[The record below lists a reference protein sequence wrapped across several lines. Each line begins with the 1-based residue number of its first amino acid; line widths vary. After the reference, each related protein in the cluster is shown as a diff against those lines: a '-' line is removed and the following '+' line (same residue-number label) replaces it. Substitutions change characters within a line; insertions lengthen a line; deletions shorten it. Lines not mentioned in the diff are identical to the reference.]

1 MKLTYNEMVIEALYA
16 MNDMTGVGILP
27 IRKYMEV
34 EFDQNPQK
42 ASFQNLTK
50 KAIDTNVAAGKIE
63 KVGVNKYVLATHERQ
78 RIRDEELAMNE
89 PPSLPSK
96 SDKSKKEKAPK
107 VKLHRGSG
115 TRRFES
121 REETE
126 SPQIRESNTTLRQQ
140 KIIQDNKRDNYLKDN
155 HYDAL
160 SPFLPEKGNYFEK
173 KEKGLI
179 GTNFGEDSKKYP
191 FPVFTDYEDFD
202 KNKKARAAVASSPFV
217 EFTKCTV
224 PTKVSDFS
232 SEDIKPTIINPMEAF
247 YVFKSTGVVNF
258 NVAKRGPNMLNIGGQ
273 PYAPKTLYLDGVV
286 NNPNPKPTTS
296 SSDRKPMQKSKAIE
310 VLTAADDN
318 KFGRQQG
325 TDIDYGLKVHRDGTT
340 DFGFDK
346 NEIVKPTSAFHIFNK
361 TIQESIKEE
370 LIASGKNSSLGVV
383 MSVVSARWNNLTPE
397 ERSEYDDLAKK
408 DKERYDRECADRDAD
423 ILRRQEE
430 KRAQNQLILHDGSGE
445 EYNRRGDLKTK
456 YLPREMKREDK
467 TPPLKLLSDDAKSIN
482 VIIDGTGGLFD
493 GYQVIWPG
501 RRLPDGITYSNIK
514 NIVTAA
520 NGESSSSSNT
530 SSSASS
536 NNSVNKEASSVR
548 TDFVSLGSWYN
559 SSPVTEPKTPPATTV
574 SDVPPA
580 PDTITSPDLDILL
593 SPSPPVT
600 TVPLSTSVASAST
613 TDPAF
618 APNLALSAPAAT
630 PVEPPNV
637 THASSSAPD
646 SAAQAPA
653 FTHIEPP
660 TIAPVLA
667 PVLDGF
673 ATEASAHSQSV
684 GFAPASVT
692 TSALVPPSDAFVAP
706 ATDFNTIAA
715 PNPAASA
722 FTTSPTPA
730 STATPHSFQTAQF
743 PAQLASV
750 SMSASSTAPVPTEVS
765 VAAPTLAPFANIA
778 MSETMDLFDL
788 PAPLPPVPPE
798 ASSFATQNMFPSV
811 AQPATT
817 LFPMVPNSD
826 PIHTNN
832 AHIQE
837 IPSQAP
843 DAKAKTV
850 KVVVPPKPTC
860 PIDWRHVYYLE
871 RVSAMPKN
879 KKKKRVVDE
888 EKNQEKQDQ
897 DGKMDVESKDDS
909 NTDKLENDAMNVD
922 VVPHIKAEK
931 SDNDS
936 DDGYESKEDDN
947 DDTDLFEEERKPHY
961 LCALREANG
970 TFIPL
975 PKILFKWVFPYAT
988 RKCIPI
994 SNMVELFYIDPHT
1007 NEYCTVKREYCDKEL
1022 YKDYVCKIIRDTM
1035 KKFPETRSFGED
1047 FFENLKKVEEPIAPK
1062 PSSSTDNIVKS
1073 EMNEDNATNMEVDD
1087 AKKDETCGVPNEDLS
1102 SLTTEANIEGV
1113 ELIKQPKQLTATL
1126 HEHQIHGI
1134 SWMVSMF
1141 EKGMSMILGDQ
1152 MGLGKTIQSI
1162 GFISYLKYT
1171 RKQTGPYLV
1180 VMPLSVL
1187 SNWMAEFEK
1196 FCPQL
1201 KVIRFH
1207 GPKNERNRIKAEEI
1221 NDLDNFDVLL
1231 TTYEMLVSESNFF
1244 KRRFVWASVIVDEGH
1259 RLKNEKSQLSDK
1271 LKSVPTIC
1279 RVILTGTPLQNNL
1292 RELWALLHFLQ
1303 PDIFTS
1309 STAEKFEEGFDL
1321 ARGRID
1327 QGILRKARQLLSVFM
1342 LRRLKENI
1350 NIKLPSKK
1358 EVTIVV
1364 PLTDVQ
1370 KEWYKR
1376 LLLGLDESTI
1386 ETVMSANTDGMSSS
1400 TSRDSIANG
1409 GDNDEKDTKKQR
1421 VASNTDLTAVVASS
1435 STSESKPGESDWRK
1449 LMNLLLQLR
1458 KVCNHVMLMQDASM
1472 ELGDTYNNI
1481 VEGSGKLKMLDRMLP
1496 RLKADG
1502 NRVLIFSQFTSM
1514 LNILE
1519 EYCDSRNHT
1528 YVRLDGET
1536 NRVQRRL
1543 DVRRYNAPNSPIFV
1557 FLISTRA
1564 GGLGLN
1570 LATSDTVI
1578 LYDSDWNPQVD
1589 LQAMERSHRIGQ
1601 TKAVRVYRLICSGSV
1616 EERMINRAGKKL
1628 FLNAMV
1634 AEKINRDEESA
1645 GDDAVINESSEN
1657 DAAAAV
1663 GIGGASIS
1671 KNEVASLI
1679 RFGANAVVQNA
1690 DESEISDNR
1699 LDRLLE
1705 RRDGKYGRDT
1715 YEDEE
1720 ELEMKSTDVME
1731 NIMKEEVD
1739 LRQLGSTKYE
1749 KNKITSSKERKAKA
1763 SELGIDHTLV
1773 EEGMHASEM
1782 GADLGK
1788 RVSKS
1793 RIIMVDGSGSGY
1805 GGAVPILAQ
1814 NQDSAIPLEACIE
1827 VTKKGRDWKH
1837 CGYCLLCGTG
1847 MSIRPDQQGNF
1858 LQPCGHCPRTFHI
1871 ECLRERGLWNTG
1883 KGSFIC
1889 SHHKCSSCNRNTAAA
1904 GGLLFRCT
1912 GCMTSYCEDCLPQD
1926 EIEGLGRYKP
1936 FEELGYISKQAYYV
1950 KCPACIADD
1959 AGEDIDE
1966 GTLLST
1972 QQMPVYLSEQEDEE
1986 DQVYL
1991 LRLEKEKKEEKKSP
2005 GKTSKAT
2012 EKATKGTPKTGKK
2025 VGRPKKNPDGDL
2037 PPAKKAKKK

>member
-1 MKLTYNEMVIEALYA
+1 MGTDDLLKVEGESNNIKMEIDGDGELKGNEEKDEVVEATPLS
-16 MNDMTGVGILP
+16 N
-27 IRKYMEV
+27 
-34 EFDQNPQK
+34 
-42 ASFQNLTK
+42 
-50 KAIDTNVAAGKIE
+50 
-63 KVGVNKYVLATHERQ
+63 
-78 RIRDEELAMNE
+78 EEL
-89 PPSLPSK
+89 
-96 SDKSKKEKAPK
+96 
-107 VKLHRGSG
+107 
-115 TRRFES
+115 
-121 REETE
+121 
-126 SPQIRESNTTLRQQ
+126 
-140 KIIQDNKRDNYLKDN
+140 
-155 HYDAL
+155 
-160 SPFLPEKGNYFEK
+160 
-173 KEKGLI
+173 
-179 GTNFGEDSKKYP
+179 
-191 FPVFTDYEDFD
+191 
-202 KNKKARAAVASSPFV
+202 
-217 EFTKCTV
+217 
-224 PTKVSDFS
+224 
-232 SEDIKPTIINPMEAF
+232 
-247 YVFKSTGVVNF
+247 
-258 NVAKRGPNMLNIGGQ
+258 
-273 PYAPKTLYLDGVV
+273 
-286 NNPNPKPTTS
+286 
-296 SSDRKPMQKSKAIE
+296 
-310 VLTAADDN
+310 
-318 KFGRQQG
+318 
-325 TDIDYGLKVHRDGTT
+325 
-340 DFGFDK
+340 
-346 NEIVKPTSAFHIFNK
+346 
-361 TIQESIKEE
+361 
-370 LIASGKNSSLGVV
+370 
-383 MSVVSARWNNLTPE
+383 
-397 ERSEYDDLAKK
+397 
-408 DKERYDRECADRDAD
+408 
-423 ILRRQEE
+423 
-430 KRAQNQLILHDGSGE
+430 
-445 EYNRRGDLKTK
+445 
-456 YLPREMKREDK
+456 
-467 TPPLKLLSDDAKSIN
+467 
-482 VIIDGTGGLFD
+482 
-493 GYQVIWPG
+493 
-501 RRLPDGITYSNIK
+501 
-514 NIVTAA
+514 
-520 NGESSSSSNT
+520 
-530 SSSASS
+530 
-536 NNSVNKEASSVR
+536 
-548 TDFVSLGSWYN
+548 
-559 SSPVTEPKTPPATTV
+559 
-574 SDVPPA
+574 
-580 PDTITSPDLDILL
+580 
-593 SPSPPVT
+593 
-600 TVPLSTSVASAST
+600 
-613 TDPAF
+613 
-618 APNLALSAPAAT
+618 
-630 PVEPPNV
+630 
-637 THASSSAPD
+637 
-646 SAAQAPA
+646 
-653 FTHIEPP
+653 
-660 TIAPVLA
+660 
-667 PVLDGF
+667 
-673 ATEASAHSQSV
+673 
-684 GFAPASVT
+684 
-692 TSALVPPSDAFVAP
+692 
-706 ATDFNTIAA
+706 
-715 PNPAASA
+715 
-722 FTTSPTPA
+722 
-730 STATPHSFQTAQF
+730 
-743 PAQLASV
+743 
-750 SMSASSTAPVPTEVS
+750 
-765 VAAPTLAPFANIA
+765 
-778 MSETMDLFDL
+778 
-788 PAPLPPVPPE
+788 
-798 ASSFATQNMFPSV
+798 
-811 AQPATT
+811 
-817 LFPMVPNSD
+817 
-826 PIHTNN
+826 
-832 AHIQE
+832 
-837 IPSQAP
+837 
-843 DAKAKTV
+843 
-850 KVVVPPKPTC
+850 
-860 PIDWRHVYYLE
+860 
-871 RVSAMPKN
+871 
-879 KKKKRVVDE
+879 
-888 EKNQEKQDQ
+888 
-897 DGKMDVESKDDS
+897 
-909 NTDKLENDAMNVD
+909 
-922 VVPHIKAEK
+922 
-931 SDNDS
+931 
-936 DDGYESKEDDN
+936 
-947 DDTDLFEEERKPHY
+947 
-961 LCALREANG
+961 
-970 TFIPL
+970 
-975 PKILFKWVFPYAT
+975 
-988 RKCIPI
+988 
-994 SNMVELFYIDPHT
+994 
-1007 NEYCTVKREYCDKEL
+1007 
-1022 YKDYVCKIIRDTM
+1022 
-1035 KKFPETRSFGED
+1035 
-1047 FFENLKKVEEPIAPK
+1047 
-1062 PSSSTDNIVKS
+1062 
-1073 EMNEDNATNMEVDD
+1073 
-1087 AKKDETCGVPNEDLS
+1087 
-1102 SLTTEANIEGV
+1102 SLTTALNLDGV

-1162 GFISYLKYT
+1162 GFITYLKYT

-1196 FCPQL
+1196 FSPQL

-1207 GPKNERNRIKAEEI
+1207 GPKNERNRIKSEEI

-1231 TTYEMLVSESNFF
+1231 TTYEMLVSESSFF

-1271 LKSVPTIC
+1271 LKSVPAIC

-1303 PDIFTS
+1303 PDIFTAA
-1309 STAEKFEEGFDL
+1309 TAEKFEEGFDL
-1321 ARGRID
+1321 AKGKID
-1327 QGILRKARQLLSVFM
+1327 QSILRKARQLLSIFM

-1350 NIKLPSKK
+1350 DIKLPSKK
-1358 EVTIVV
+1358 EVTILV
-1364 PLTDVQ
+1364 PLTSTQ

-1376 LLLGLDESTI
+1376 LLCGLDEGTI
-1386 ETVMSANTDGMSSS
+1386 ETVMSAKTDNISSS
-1400 TSRDSIANG
+1400 TSTDSLAAE
-1409 GDNDEKDTKKQR
+1409 NDESGNPNKKQR
-1421 VASNTDLTAVVASS
+1421 VSSDTDLTKAVAS
-1435 STSESKPGESDWRK
+1435 STSENKMGDSDWRK

-1458 KVCNHVMLMQDASM
+1458 KVCNYVMLMQDAQE
-1472 ELGDTYNNI
+1472 ELNDAI
-1481 VEGSGKLKMLDRMLP
+1481 IEGSGKLKMLDRMLP

-1871 ECLRERGLWNTG
+1871 ECLRKRGLWNTG

-1936 FEELGYISKQAYYV
+1936 FEELGYISKQAYYIR
-1950 KCPACIADD
+1950 CPVCIADD
-1959 AGEDIDE
+1959 TDADIDE
-1966 GTLLST
+1966 GTMLLT
-1972 QQMPVYLSEQEDEE
+1972 QQMPVHVTQQEDEE
-1986 DQVYL
+1986 DEEYL
-1991 LRLEKEKKEEKKSP
+1991 KQQQKDNKKSTPTKTTKGATNTPSDGKGSTSKSSKKKE
-2005 GKTSKAT
+2005 GKGSSS
-2012 EKATKGTPKTGKK
+2012 TGKK
-2025 VGRPKKNPDGDL
+2025 VGRPRKMSHENGDTVT
-2037 PPAKKAKKK
+2037 PAKKKSKKK